1 MKTESKVN
9 ASHLERKVCVYVR
22 QSSLAQVAE
31 HQESTRRQ
39 YALSERARALGWRE
53 EQIVVIDEDLGQS
66 ASDIGRVR
74 AGYQHLLGEM
84 VGGQVGAVL
93 SVEISRLARQDSEGY
108 KLVEIA
114 ALMGVLLADESQIYD
129 PQQSDDRLMLGLK
142 VLLSSNEIRLM
153 RQRLQEN
160 KVRKAQRGQLRLQ
173 LPIGLVNEPG
183 GGVRLDPNE
192 AVQGAVRLVF
202 ERFRTSG
209 RQSEV
214 VRYFNQCG
222 LRFPRRRG
230 NWDGPLEWGRLS
242 VQRVH
247 HILTNPL
254 YAGMYVYGR
263 SQRLPQPA
271 EGGRVR
277 RKTQPRP
284 VEEWQVVQKDAFE
297 GYLSHAEYESN
308 QQRLESYLRRHRR
321 RDGTALLGGMV
332 LCGRCGKRMY
342 VFYNG
347 DGGRFSTYVCSTNQG
362 RFAEHVCQRVPST
375 SVDRAITQRL
385 LDALSP
391 AQIELSLAAFAEL
404 ERQQAEL
411 DQQWQRQLEGARY
424 AVNLAQR
431 RYEQTEPENRLVARQ
446 LEAHWEKQLRE
457 VTRLEKEYLHFCQSQ
472 PPQLNPSQRQSLLA
486 LARDLPR
493 LWHAETTTLAER
505 KSLIELLA
513 ADFTLIRNAEGIHV
527 QIRWHTNQVETLI
540 LPMPKRGGPSTP
552 IEIVER
558 IRALY
563 ATHTDQQIA
572 NLLNQDGCRTVYG
585 APFNS
590 RLVADTR
597 RRNHLRKR

>member
-1 MKTESKVN
+1 MKVENKVT

-39 YALSERARALGWRE
+39 YALSERARGLGWQE
-53 EQIVVIDEDLGQS
+53 DQIMVIDEDLGQS
-66 ASDIGRVR
+66 ASDVGRVR
-74 AGYQHLLGEM
+74 AGYQRLLGEM

-114 ALMGVLLADESQIYD
+114 ALMGVLLADESQVYD

-173 LPIGLVNEPG
+173 LPIGLVNQPG
-183 GGVRLDPNE
+183 GGVVLDPNE

-202 ERFRTSG
+202 ERFRESG

-222 LRFPRRRG
+222 LQFPRRRG

-254 YAGMYVYGR
+254 YVGMYVYGR
-263 SQRLPQPA
+263 SERRPQPDD
-271 EGGRVR
+271 GGRVR

-284 VEEWQVVQKDAFE
+284 PEEWQVVQKDAFE
-297 GYLSHAEYESN
+297 GYLSLAEYEAN
-308 QQRLESYLRRHRR
+308 QQRLKSYTQRHHR
-321 RDGTALLGGMV
+321 RDGNALLGGRV

-347 DGGRFSTYVCSTNQG
+347 DGGRSSTYACSTNQG
-362 RFAEHVCQRVPST
+362 RFAERVCQRVPAAG
-375 SVDRAITQRL
+375 VDRAVAQRL
-385 LDALSP
+385 LEALSP
-391 AQIELSLAAFAEL
+391 AQIELSLAALAEL

-411 DQQWQRQLEGARY
+411 DRQWQRQLEGARY
-424 AVNLAQR
+424 TAHLAQR

-446 LEAHWEKQLRE
+446 LEAGWEQQLRE
-457 VTRLEKEYLHFCQSQ
+457 VSRLEKEYLCFCQTQ
-472 PPQLNPSQRQSLLA
+472 PPQLNPSQRQYLLA
-486 LARDLPR
+486 LAQDLPR
-493 LWHAETTTLAER
+493 LWQAETTTPAER

-513 ADFTLIRNAEGIHV
+513 ADVTLVRNAESV
-527 QIRWHTNQVETLI
+527 QAQIRWHTNQVETLI
-540 LPMPKRGGPSTP
+540 LPMPKRGGPSTST
-552 IEIVER
+552 EIVER

-572 NLLNQDGCRTVYG
+572 DLLNQDGCHTVYG
-585 APFNS
+585 NPFNS